1 MKNLFDWLK
10 EINQYKSD
18 SDSFTNRDWDLF
30 NSYMIHRFMSMD
42 RNFIELSNIAQT
54 FPPDNKKQIYEFYKE
69 YVPKNKR
76 FNRYIKAKSNPPS
89 DILLENIAHHYEI
102 SKKEAID
109 YVNMLGINEVS
120 RILQQRG
127 LEEKQIK
134 KIL

>member
-76 FNRYIKAKSNPPS
+76 FNRYIKAKSTPPS
-89 DILLENIAHHYEI
+89 DILLENIAEHYEI

-109 YVNMLGINEVS
+109 YVNMLGINEVN